1 MKSKIKSYLEEVRSE
16 LAKVSW
22 PPRPLLMRTTVVIIF
37 LMIILG
43 IYVGFVDVIF
53 SKLMNLIMR

>member
-1 MKSKIKSYLEEVRSE
+1 MKNKIKSFLQEVKGE

-22 PPRPLLMRTTVVIIF
+22 PEKTILMKTTVVIIF

-43 IYVGFVDVIF
+43 IYVGFVDIIF
-53 SKLMNLIMR
+53 SRLISLIIK

>member
-1 MKSKIKSYLEEVRSE
+1 VKGE

-22 PPRPLLMRTTVVIIF
+22 PEKTILMKTTVVIIF

-43 IYVGFVDVIF
+43 IYVGFVDIIF
-53 SKLMNLIMR
+53 SRLISLIIK